1 MNKKLFLIPILSIIV
16 ILSVL
21 QNVNAATITA
31 ATLDKNT
38 YLAGQ
43 TGYILVTIYN
53 EDSEKIRVTE
63 LTATIDYY
71 YTDGTVYLQK
81 FFTSDTLPDEIPA
94 GQSQIFQIPISLPNN
109 IANGYTNP
117 LVEARTEI
125 WHQQTDTW
133 TYSDYQRY
141 SNIKLYIESPYKEWY
156 TDSQQQLVTQ
166 KSANDSLTT
175 TTNVLAIATV
185 VLASAAG
192 IMMFLMFTK
201 KARVPTAA

>member
-1 MNKKLFLIPILSIIV
+1 MKKRLFLIPILSMIV

-21 QNVNAATITA
+21 QSVNAATITA
-31 ATLDKNT
+31 ATLDKDT

-43 TGYILVTIYN
+43 TGYILVTIFN
-53 EDSEKIRVTE
+53 EDNEKIRVTE

-94 GQSQIFQIPISLPNN
+94 GQSQTYQISISLPNN

-117 LVEARTEI
+117 FVEARTEI
-125 WHQQTDTW
+125 WHPQSSTW
-133 TYSDYQRY
+133 SYSDYQRY
-141 SNIKLYIESPYKEWY
+141 SNIKLYVESPYKQWY
-156 TDSQQQLVTQ
+156 ADSQQQLVTQ

-201 KARVPTAA
+201 RARPVPPT

>member
-1 MNKKLFLIPILSIIV
+1 MNKKLFLIPILSIVV
-16 ILSVL
+16 IISVL

-53 EDSEKIRVTE
+53 EDSEKIRVAE

-125 WHQQTDTW
+125 WHPQTDTW

>member
-1 MNKKLFLIPILSIIV
+1 MNKKLFLIPILSIVV
-16 ILSVL
+16 IISVL

>member
-1 MNKKLFLIPILSIIV
+1 MNKKLFLIPILSIVV
-16 ILSVL
+16 IISVL

-166 KSANDSLTT
+166 KSANDSLAT

>member
-1 MNKKLFLIPILSIIV
+1 MNKKLFLIPILSMIAIV
-16 ILSVL
+16 SVL
-21 QNVNAATITA
+21 QSVNAATITA

-43 TGYILVTIYN
+43 TGYILVTVYN

-94 GQSQIFQIPISLPNN
+94 GQSQTYQISISLPNN

-117 LVEARTEI
+117 LIEARTEI
-125 WHQQTDTW
+125 WRPQSDSWAYSDHPTDTV
-133 TYSDYQRY
+133 
-141 SNIKLYIESPYKEWY
+141 KLYIESSYKELY
-156 TDSQQQLVTQ
+156 TDSQQQLETQ
-166 KSANDSLTT
+166 KSTNESLNT

-192 IMMFLMFTK
+192 ILMFFMFTK
-201 KARVPTAA
+201 RARAIPPA